1 MDGVGAGE
9 GRVTGKFKECLGE
22 SWIPL
27 HRTALSGNVLCSSN
41 TQQIS
46 NQVTDIGQVIDLIQI
61 SQSYVYVSVRACISY
76 MLIV

>member
-9 GRVTGKFKECLGE
+9 ERVTGKFKECLGE
-22 SWIPL
+22 SWLPL
-27 HRTALSGNVLCSSN
+27 HWTALSGGVPCDSN

-61 SQSYVYVSVRACISY
+61 SQLSVYVCEHARISHT
-76 MLIV
+76 LIV